1 MPHDNQDVGEARQ
14 LGEERLVS
22 LDGEVRDVR
31 KRLDLQWCQV
41 MTLHEKLP
49 NTCDRT
55 LAGSALLRRKRAG
68 ACSLA
73 ARMRLQR
80 LRG

>member
-55 LAGSALLRRKRAG
+55 LAGSASPPEESR
-68 ACSLA
+68 SLFPCGQDETA
-73 ARMRLQR
+73 TA
-80 LRG
+80 